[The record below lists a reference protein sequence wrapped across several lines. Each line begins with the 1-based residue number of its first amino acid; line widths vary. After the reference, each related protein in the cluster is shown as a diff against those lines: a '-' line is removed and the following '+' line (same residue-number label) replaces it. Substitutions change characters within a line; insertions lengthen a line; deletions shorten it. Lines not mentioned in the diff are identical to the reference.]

1 MKRKE
6 TPRSKCLHWN
16 VSKERHFKKRN
27 YRTISIS
34 LENEY
39 KNSQQS
45 LAAKVYGPTGLLIQ
59 KGQRIRKAKYN
70 AAKWIYRKLQKNTG
84 NR

>member
-1 MKRKE
+1 MPSLECQQTNK
-6 TPRSKCLHWN
+6 T
-16 VSKERHFKKRN
+16 KERHFKKRN